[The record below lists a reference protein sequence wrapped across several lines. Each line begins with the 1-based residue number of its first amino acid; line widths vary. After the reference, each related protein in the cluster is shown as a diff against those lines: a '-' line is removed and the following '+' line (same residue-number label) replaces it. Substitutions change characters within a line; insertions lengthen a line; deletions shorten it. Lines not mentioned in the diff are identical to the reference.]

1 MSAIWRYYRDTS
13 FMVKMTIGFLLG
25 IIVGIIFG
33 TSAEVLAPLGDLFL
47 RLLNLIVIPLIIFTL
62 ISAVINLNPKKLG
75 RIGGKV
81 LIFYIFSTAVA
92 IIFGL
97 VIALMISPGLGLSLP
112 DAEVDVPENPSFVET
127 LLEIVPENI
136 FFALS
141 DADILGLIFV
151 SVVFGFAVSSMVH
164 SEEERFKKMGDLLHN
179 ITDSLSEMTFRVLNG
194 ILHYAPIGIFGIAAN
209 AIGSQG
215 LQTLLSLGKLTGA
228 IYIAIA
234 LQFILVYILFL
245 RLFGVRVIQF
255 FRDTKEAITT
265 AFMTTS
271 SLGTLP
277 LSLQSAKKAGI
288 SDEVASFS
296 LPLGAT
302 VNMDGAA
309 IRLGASV
316 VFAANIM
323 GLELSFATILGII
336 VTGTLASVG
345 TAGVPGAGLIALS
358 IVLTQAGLPI
368 EVVALVAGVDAIL
381 GMGATACNVTGDLV
395 GAAIVDKTEKKHMK
409 KKINKAAY
417 SSNDV

>member
-1 MSAIWRYYRDTS
+1 MGAIWRYYRDTS
-13 FMVKMTIGFLLG
+13 FMLKMTIGFLLG
-25 IIVGIIFG
+25 MIVGIMFG
-33 TSAEVLAPLGDLFL
+33 TSAEVLEPLGELFL

-62 ISAVINLNPKKLG
+62 VSAVINLNPKKLG

-81 LIFYIFSTAVA
+81 LVFYIISTALA
-92 IIFGL
+92 IVFGL
-97 VIALMISPGLGLSLP
+97 VIALIISPGLGLSLP
-112 DAEVDVPENPSFVET
+112 NAEVDVPDNPSFMDT
-127 LLEIVPENI
+127 LIQIVPENI
-136 FFALS
+136 FFSLS

-151 SVVFGFAVSSMVH
+151 SVIFGFAISSMVH
-164 SEEERFKKMGDLLHN
+164 SEEQKFKKMGELLQD
-179 ITDSLSEMTFRVLNG
+179 ITLSLSEVTFRVLNG
-194 ILHYAPIGIFGIAAN
+194 ILQYAPIGIFGIAAN

-215 LQTLLSLGKLTGA
+215 FQTLISLGKLTGA
-228 IYIAIA
+228 IYIAIL
-234 LQFILVYILFL
+234 LQFILVYILVL
-245 RLFGVRVIQF
+245 RVFGVKVIQF
-255 FRDTKEAITT
+255 FKDTKEAITT

-277 LSLQSAKKAGI
+277 LSLKSAKKAGI

-323 GLELSFATILGII
+323 DLDLGFATILGII

-358 IVLTQAGLPI
+358 VVLTQAGLPI

-395 GAAIVDKTEKKHMK
+395 GAAIVDKSEKKHMK
-409 KKINKAAY
+409 KKDNQAAF
-417 SSNDV
+417 STNDL

>member
-1 MSAIWRYYRDTS
+1 
-13 FMVKMTIGFLLG
+13 
-25 IIVGIIFG
+25 
-33 TSAEVLAPLGDLFL
+33 
-47 RLLNLIVIPLIIFTL
+47 
-62 ISAVINLNPKKLG
+62 
-75 RIGGKV
+75 
-81 LIFYIFSTAVA
+81 
-92 IIFGL
+92 
-97 VIALMISPGLGLSLP
+97 
-112 DAEVDVPENPSFVET
+112 
-127 LLEIVPENI
+127 
-136 FFALS
+136 
-141 DADILGLIFV
+141 
-151 SVVFGFAVSSMVH
+151 
-164 SEEERFKKMGDLLHN
+164 
-179 ITDSLSEMTFRVLNG
+179 
-194 ILHYAPIGIFGIAAN
+194 
-209 AIGSQG
+209 
-215 LQTLLSLGKLTGA
+215 
-228 IYIAIA
+228 
-234 LQFILVYILFL
+234 
-245 RLFGVRVIQF
+245 
-255 FRDTKEAITT
+255 KEAITT

-381 GMGATACNVTGDLV
+381 GMGATACNITGDLV
-395 GAAIVDKTEKKHMK
+395 GAALVDKSERKSRYSKGHITTSVTESCKG
-409 KKINKAAY
+409 IIYRLVNLIIIAV
-417 SSNDV
+417 STILILLVFFTILVN